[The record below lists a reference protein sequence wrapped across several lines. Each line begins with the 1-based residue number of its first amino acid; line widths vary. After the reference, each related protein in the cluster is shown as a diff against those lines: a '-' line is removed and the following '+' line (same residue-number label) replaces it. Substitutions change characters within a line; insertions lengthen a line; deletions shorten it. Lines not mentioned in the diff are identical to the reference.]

1 MSKTEPDDWFQ
12 ALETAQ
18 LALDVYQNHI
28 RNPQVLEPH
37 SEYFMFASLEDEL
50 VSWIGSLLYRLGR
63 YEDYQGLEESYP
75 KVMLRAENLW
85 QGIVL
90 RQKAEMSVLPILRA
104 ALDLYPFDADVA
116 LQALPYEVELNIQDR
131 INYLGLEQVN
141 SELFPILLAQRD
153 VHQEESRVLDFLR
166 EIGWVDPRLDS
177 ALALDNPDAMV
188 PPRWTG
194 EWDFDLLLFSRR
206 LLTNLPQDYI
216 ARIDVNQ
223 DRITDQWLIFQND
236 ELIYWLQDWDQN
248 WVASAE
254 KIDLLLSVGVIDP
267 QINLVL
273 QWQEGSLERI
283 IESQGTVRGILSF
296 STYPFVSTFEI
307 TEAEHSLMLHFPPQ
321 KMTQEVLT
329 DQPNLIP
336 PLFTPQIFDSSAL
349 VMDQTALM
357 ANRVRLEE
365 RINDRLVRSD
375 WVYRGQIL
383 QRMEDLSG
391 RGFFDSRIDFELGK
405 PHHLYWDMDGD
416 GIYEVQGR
424 YEDGRLVSLYSD
436 VDKNLVTEYGQVYIN
451 SRVEYWDLDQ
461 DGDIEFRILSDLWG
475 ITQTYR
481 YPFSSFAEKETPDW

>member
-1 MSKTEPDDWFQ
+1 MMNLFTGSRTG
-12 ALETAQ
+12 
-18 LALDVYQNHI
+18 I
-28 RNPQVLEPH
+28 R
-37 SEYFMFASLEDEL
+37 
-50 VSWIGSLLYRLGR
+50 
-63 YEDYQGLEESYP
+63 
-75 KVMLRAENLW
+75 
-85 QGIVL
+85 
-90 RQKAEMSVLPILRA
+90 
-104 ALDLYPFDADVA
+104 
-116 LQALPYEVELNIQDR
+116 
-131 INYLGLEQVN
+131 
-141 SELFPILLAQRD
+141 
-153 VHQEESRVLDFLR
+153 
-166 EIGWVDPRLDS
+166 
-177 ALALDNPDAMV
+177 
-188 PPRWTG
+188 
-194 EWDFDLLLFSRR
+194 
-206 LLTNLPQDYI
+206 
-216 ARIDVNQ
+216 
-223 DRITDQWLIFQND
+223 
-236 ELIYWLQDWDQN
+236 N